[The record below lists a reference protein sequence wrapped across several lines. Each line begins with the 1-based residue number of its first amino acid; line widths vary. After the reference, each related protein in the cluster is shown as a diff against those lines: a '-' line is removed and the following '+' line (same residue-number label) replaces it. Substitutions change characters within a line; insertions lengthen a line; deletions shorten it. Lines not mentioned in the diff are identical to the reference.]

1 MLGSIRKFSG
11 TIYAK
16 ILLGIIIIPFI
27 FWGMGK
33 SLTGGSKNI
42 IVVID
47 KEKYSIEQLGNFI
60 SRTADKKVKST
71 DIEEFLSL
79 FIGEK
84 IIEKEIKYFEIKLSD
99 NSLGKLIKHQKDFKR
114 DNKFSRTEYEKFLL
128 ENNITASNFEKIL
141 SNEEKKRHLLNFVS
155 GGVSPP
161 RFLVN
166 ISYDQVYQKR
176 SIELINLN
184 DTFKKKLNFS
194 GNQIK
199 IYFENK
205 KDNYTEIYKSIKLL
219 ELNPKK
225 LVGNEEFSDIF
236 FKKIDEIDDLI
247 IAGEKLD
254 SIIQKFNLDKSNSY
268 TINKSGKDKNFN
280 KNENIPENLVKKIFN
295 MDETEKTILIE
306 NKNRYFVVEVIKTEN
321 IQMNIENELIRK
333 EVLLDLSRKTKRKLI
348 AEIIDKINKN
358 NFNKFNFDKLSKDE
372 NVNIQK
378 INLKNKNDN
387 KILKKEIVNQ
397 IYIYPEKKIIVV
409 SEIGFAEN
417 YLIYIDKI
425 ENAKIGADSNE
436 YKKFLNLSK
445 AKIISDLYNTYD
457 NYIKERYEI
466 DINYQALDIVK
477 NYYN

>member
-194 GNQIK
+194 ENQIK